1 MEEKVDKK
9 NFREMIEEF
18 FPKLERWIGI
28 DEILPKLEYLIETYG
43 FPIHS
48 RSTHEEIKFKDI
60 PYKLIESKEV
70 AYTPLMGNF
79 LYTFEFCRHRYLVV
93 SEYDSLEGYS
103 FDNDKFLF
111 LLRHNFGIRVDHDAD
126 WTLKSMKKL
135 MLRIEAKTKPEFRE
149 MLAIE
154 MENYD
159 KQRQEL
165 FELFIFCNHQ
175 KKLRLDSNPAFTDID
190 FNMLNQHL
198 YNDYHIYFSM
208 ADRRRLNSVG
218 SMINHIIY
226 RLKDGN
232 SGL

>member
-48 RSTHEEIKFKDI
+48 RNTHEEIKFKDI

-70 AYTPLMGNF
+70 AYTPLMRNF

-135 MLRIEAKTKPEFRE
+135 MLRIETETKPEFRE
-149 MLAIE
+149 MLAME
-154 MENYD
+154 MDNYD